1 MAKMVRMKKFRSSNI
16 GAPETRRKHLS
27 KLFETARRDR
37 RRNHPRRRLGCSL
50 ARVSACAA
58 AMLLL
63 SLASASAAESP
74 PDNPLQPFLDGLAG
88 KYGWMTTVILVIGSL
103 RILFKPVMLAIES
116 YVKQTPSESD
126 DARLAKFEGG
136 FIYKTIAFALDFG
149 ASIKLPL
156 IKPPTDPINKG

>member
-1 MAKMVRMKKFRSSNI
+1 MTKLNTYSNV
-16 GAPETRRKHLS
+16 GAEETKRKRKQKSIHLRRL
-27 KLFETARRDR
+27 R
-37 RRNHPRRRLGCSL
+37 RRLHPRRLPGWASL
-50 ARVSACAA
+50 AIAT
-58 AMLLL
+58 
-63 SLASASAAESP
+63 SLMTVGMGSAAETAPTSSFGET
-74 PDNPLQPFLDGLAG
+74 NPFQPLLDGLIG
-88 KYGWMTTVILVIGSL
+88 KYGWITTVVLVIGSL

-156 IKPPTDPINKG
+156 IKPPTDPINKA